1 MGPGYVFRTIVVKNL
16 IPSERSAERMLLI
29 GPEFGLLQTDKIE
42 LSSHKP
48 LEGPLEPRPGVQTGR
63 RVAILAKRGA
73 VISDNTEEGVL
84 SEGL

>member
-1 MGPGYVFRTIVVKNL
+1 MGPGYVFRAIVVKNL

-48 LEGPLEPRPGVQTGR
+48 LEGPLEPSPGVQTGCR
-63 RVAILAKRGA
+63 IAILAKRGA
-73 VISDNTEEGVL
+73 VISDNTEEGIL
-84 SEGL
+84 SEGP